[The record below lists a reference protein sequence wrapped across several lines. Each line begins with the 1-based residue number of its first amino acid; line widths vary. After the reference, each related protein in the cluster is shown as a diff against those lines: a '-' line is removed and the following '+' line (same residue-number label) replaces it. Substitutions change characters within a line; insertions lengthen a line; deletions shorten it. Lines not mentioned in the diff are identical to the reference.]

1 MYATLLREGDDDPA
15 DVSTTTTTTTATST
29 ANTIVKDLKS
39 SEFWNFDYQTTT
51 AMDKEYEIQVGT
63 STTTTTTTGTTSD
76 GNEGIELVN
85 GVEIKAGDKIQAT
98 CVYNSMYREK
108 KTRFGLST
116 YDEMCIVTIQVTFKT
131 PPVALV
137 DDINGGTVSG
147 IDFGADFNLR
157 SFSCELVDDS
167 TDDNNNNEDS
177 LSTSSSTTSPVVVVS
192 DI

>member
-63 STTTTTTTGTTSD
+63 GTTTSD

-108 KTRFGLST
+108 KTRFGIST
-116 YDEMCIVTIQVTFKT
+116 YNEMCIVTIQVTFKT
-131 PPVALV
+131 PPVSA
-137 DDINGGTVSG
+137 DSG

>member
-63 STTTTTTTGTTSD
+63 GSTTSD

-98 CVYNSMYREK
+98 CVYNSMYREN
-108 KTRFGLST
+108 KTRFGIST
-116 YDEMCIVTIQVTFKT
+116 YNEMRIVTIQVTFKT

-157 SFSCELVDDS
+157 SFSCEVVDDS
-167 TDDNNNNEDS
+167 TEDDNNNEDS